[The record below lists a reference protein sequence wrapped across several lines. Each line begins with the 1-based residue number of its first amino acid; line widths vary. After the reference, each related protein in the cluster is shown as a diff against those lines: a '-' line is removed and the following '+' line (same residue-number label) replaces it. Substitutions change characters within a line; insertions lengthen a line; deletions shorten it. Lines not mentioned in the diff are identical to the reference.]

1 MAAMRNWRDTFVV
14 FLRLGLTAFGGPVAH
29 LAYFREA
36 FVTQRGWVSDT
47 QYARL
52 VALCQFLP
60 GPASSQV
67 AMAIGHHR
75 AGVRGMLA
83 AWLGF
88 TAPSA
93 LLLLG
98 FAWLA
103 LPYTAEGTAG
113 WLLGIKAAVVAV
125 VAHALVGMAHTL
137 LRETT
142 GYVIAGAALLV
153 ALWSEGIGGQ
163 LAIIV
168 ASACIGRFAMSGDS
182 DAPPSEQAAGARRGR
197 GHLGWLLAFGLLLG
211 GLPLLATLSDTS
223 LIAVADRFY
232 RAGALVFGGGHVVL
246 PLLHGEVVTPGW
258 VTPDD
263 FLAGYAAAQ
272 AVPGPLFSFAAYLGA
287 VMEGGGVVMAT
298 VALVAIFLPS
308 VLLLLGVLPLWDRL
322 STSRPMQMAMAG
334 VGAGVVGLLAAAW
347 WDPVIR
353 SGVHGPLTGGMA
365 LVGFALLWH
374 GRVPAWAVVLASTG
388 IGGALL

>member
-1 MAAMRNWRDTFVV
+1 MAAMQDWRDTFLV

-36 FVTQRGWVSDT
+36 FVVQRGWISDT
-47 QYARL
+47 HYARL

-75 AGVRGMLA
+75 AGVSGMLA
-83 AWLGF
+83 SWLAF
-88 TAPSA
+88 TLPSA
-93 LLLLG
+93 LLLLA

-103 LPYTAEGTAG
+103 LPYTADGTAG

-125 VAHALVGMAHTL
+125 VAHALVGMARTL
-137 LRETT
+137 LRESA
-142 GYVIAGAALLV
+142 GYAIAAAALLV
-153 ALWSEGIGGQ
+153 ALWSEGIVGQ
-163 LAIIV
+163 LIIIV
-168 ASACIGRFAMSGDS
+168 ASACIGRFALSGHGE
-182 DAPPSEQAAGARRGR
+182 AQPGGQAATAHRGR
-197 GHLGWLLAFGLLLG
+197 GYLGWLLAFGLLLG
-211 GLPLLATLSDTS
+211 GLPLLAMLSDSS

-232 RAGALVFGGGHVVL
+232 RTGALVFGGGHVVL
-246 PLLHGEVVTPGW
+246 PLLHGEVVTSGW

-298 VALVAIFLPS
+298 VALVTIFLPS
-308 VLLLLGVLPLWDRL
+308 LLLLLGVLPLWDRL
-322 STSRPMQMAMAG
+322 SASRPMQSAMAG

-353 SGVHGPLTGGMA
+353 SGVHGPLTGA
-365 LVGFALLWH
+365 LAVVGFALLWH
-374 GRVPAWAVVLASTG
+374 GRVPAWAVVLASAG